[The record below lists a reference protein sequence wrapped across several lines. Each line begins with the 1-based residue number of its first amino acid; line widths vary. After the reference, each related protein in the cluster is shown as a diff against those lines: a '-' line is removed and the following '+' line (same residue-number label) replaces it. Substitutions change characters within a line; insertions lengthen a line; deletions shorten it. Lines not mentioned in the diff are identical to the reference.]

1 MKNIIIIGGGPSGM
15 MAALSARKYNPTAKV
30 TLLERNKT
38 LGKKLSLTG
47 GGRCNVSANV
57 DRNTVVENVVKN
69 GRFLYSSLSNFGP
82 QEIIAFFN
90 ENGCP
95 LVEEDHKRMF
105 PTSSKSKD
113 IINTLT
119 KALLANNI
127 SIKYEIFV
135 EKITSNTVYSKE
147 KSFYYDHLIIAT
159 GSKTLPGSGSDGNG
173 YNLAKSLGH
182 SITDLLPAEV
192 PLVSNDGVI
201 QEKILQGLSFQDVN
215 IKVLRENGK
224 VKRSITHDLLFTHF
238 GLSGPAALRASYD
251 VIELLKNQKNIKIL
265 IDFLPNNSK
274 EEITEDL
281 IYSLPKRLI
290 TYLSTLD
297 TPLIDSL
304 KKFEISVYDTRGFT
318 YAFVTNGGIK
328 LKEIDPKTMQS
339 KISSNISFCGELL
352 DYNAYTGGYNITAA
366 FTTGYTAGKFA
377 LKKPL

>member
-1 MKNIIIIGGGPSGM
+1 MKKIIIIGGGPSGM

-57 DRNTVVENVVKN
+57 DKETVVENVVKN

-82 QEIIAFFN
+82 QDIISFFN
-90 ENGCP
+90 EKGCP

-105 PTSSKSKD
+105 PASSKSKD

-119 KALLANNI
+119 KALLANDI
-127 SIKYEIFV
+127 SIKYEIFI
-135 EKITSNTVYSKE
+135 EKITSNTVYSDE
-147 KSFYYDHLIIAT
+147 ESFYYDHLIIAT
-159 GSKTLPGSGSDGNG
+159 GSRTLPGSGSDGNG

-192 PLVSNDGVI
+192 PLVSNDIVI
-201 QEKILQGLSFQDVN
+201 QDKILQGLSFQDVN
-215 IKVLRENGK
+215 IKVLRKNGK

-251 VIELLKNQKNIKIL
+251 VIELLKRDKTVKIL
-265 IDFLPNNSK
+265 IDFLPNYSK
-274 EEITEDL
+274 EKITDDL
-281 IYSLPKRLI
+281 IDSLPKRLI

-304 KKFEISVYDTRGFT
+304 KKFEVSIYDTRGFS
-318 YAFVTNGGIK
+318 YAFVTNGGIN
-328 LKEIDPKTMQS
+328 LKEVDPKTMQS
-339 KISSNISFCGELL
+339 KISNNISFCGELL